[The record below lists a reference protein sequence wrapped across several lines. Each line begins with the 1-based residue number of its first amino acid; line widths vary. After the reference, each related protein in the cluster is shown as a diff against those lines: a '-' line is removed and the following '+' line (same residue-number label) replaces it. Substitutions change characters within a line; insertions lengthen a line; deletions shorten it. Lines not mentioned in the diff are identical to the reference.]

1 MSLYSFLR
9 LSEGLNL
16 ALLSADNAG
25 SVAAADSRTVLMG
38 YSRPQP
44 RRLAT
49 KLRKIRIKLN
59 LTQQQMA
66 DLVHQKRSPVY
77 PGHISDFE
85 AGRREPSLLVLLRYA
100 RAAKVVVDVLID
112 DELELS

>member
-1 MSLYSFLR
+1 
-9 LSEGLNL
+9 
-16 ALLSADNAG
+16 
-25 SVAAADSRTVLMG
+25 MG

-44 RRLAT
+44 RRLAA

-66 DLVHQKRSPVY
+66 ERVRHKRSPVY
-77 PGHISDFE
+77 PGHISEFE

-100 RAAKVVVDVLID
+100 RAAHVNVESVID
-112 DELELS
+112 DDLDL